1 MSVSIVFETHSL
13 TEDNERGIATG
24 WLPGRL
30 SERGRELARELGN
43 RRLHDRIAAVFTSD
57 LARAVE
63 TATIAFGRTGVT
75 ILPDP
80 RLRECDYG
88 DLNGCPAEKLRG
100 TRAAHIDTPFPNGG
114 SFNEVLGDV
123 DLFLAELAAAWD
135 GKRVLV
141 IGHTATRWALDKL
154 IHGVPLEQSVDAPFD
169 WKPGW
174 EYVLRR
180 TVVHGGAAAD

>member
-24 WLPGRL
+24 WLPGKL
-30 SERGRELARELGN
+30 SVRGRQQARELGD
-43 RRLHDRIAAVFTSD
+43 RRMHDRVTAVFTSD

-63 TATIAFGRTGVT
+63 TAAIAFGRTGVT

-88 DLNGCPAEKLRG
+88 DLNGCPAKELHKV
-100 TRAAHIDTPFPNGG
+100 RAAHINTPFPNGQ
-114 SFNEVLGDV
+114 SFNEVVEDV
-123 DLFLAELAAAWD
+123 ELFLAELGAAWD
-135 GKRVLV
+135 GKRVLI
-141 IGHTATRWALDKL
+141 IGHSATRWALDKL
-154 IHGVPLEQSVDAPFD
+154 LRNISLEQSVGAPFD

-174 EYVLRR
+174 EYVLHSREPW
-180 TVVHGGAAAD
+180 AFAID

>member
-1 MSVSIVFETHSL
+1 VSVSIVFETHSL

-24 WLPGRL
+24 WLPGKL
-30 SERGRELARELGN
+30 SARGRTLARELGD
-43 RRLHDRIAAVFTSD
+43 RRLHDRIAAVFPSD

-63 TATIAFGRTGVT
+63 TATIAFAGTGIP
-75 ILPDP
+75 ILPDA

-88 DLNGCPAEKLRG
+88 DLNGCPAGQLHG
-100 TRAAHIDTPFPNGG
+100 TRAAHIATPYPDGQ
-114 SFNEVLGDV
+114 SFSEVAADV
-123 DLFLAELAAAWD
+123 DVFLAGLAAAWD
-135 GKRVLV
+135 GKRVLL

-154 IHGVPLEQSVDAPFD
+154 ILGVPLEQSVDAPFD

-180 TVVHGGAAAD
+180 NSVHS

>member
-24 WLPGRL
+24 WLPGKL
-30 SERGRELARELGN
+30 SARGRVLARELGD
-43 RRLHDRIAAVFTSD
+43 RRMHDRIAAVFTSD

-63 TATIAFGRTGVT
+63 TATIAFGGTGVT

-88 DLNGCPAEKLRG
+88 DLNGCPFERLLG
-100 TRAAHIDTPFPNGG
+100 TRTAHINTPYPDGQ
-114 SFNEVLGDV
+114 SFNDV
-123 DLFLAELAAAWD
+123 VEDVGQFLAELAAAWD

-141 IGHTATRWALDKL
+141 IGHSATRWALDKL
-154 IHGVPLEQSVDAPFD
+154 LRGVPLEQSVDTDFG
-169 WKPGW
+169 WKEGW
-174 EYVLRR
+174 EYVLPKK
-180 TVVHGGAAAD
+180 

>member
-1 MSVSIVFETHSL
+1 MSVSIIFETHSL

-24 WLPGRL
+24 WLPGKL
-30 SERGRELARELGN
+30 SDRGRVLARELGD
-43 RRLHDRIAAVFTSD
+43 RRMHDRISAVFPSD

-63 TATIAFGRTGVT
+63 TAVIAFGGTGVP
-75 ILPDP
+75 ILPDS

-88 DLNGCPAEKLRG
+88 DLNGCPSADLRG
-100 TRAAHIDTPFPNGG
+100 TRAAHISVPYPDGQ
-114 SFNEVLGDV
+114 SFNDVIEDV

-135 GKRVLV
+135 GKRVLI

-154 IHGVPLEQSVDAPFD
+154 ILGVPLEQTVDAPFD

-180 TVVHGGAAAD
+180 NAVHS

>member
-1 MSVSIVFETHSL
+1 VSLSIVFETHSL

-24 WLPGRL
+24 WLPGKL
-30 SERGRELARELGN
+30 SARGRMLARELGD
-43 RRLHDRIAAVFTSD
+43 RRLHDRIAAVFPSD

-63 TATIAFGRTGVT
+63 TATIAFGGTGIP
-75 ILPDP
+75 ILPDA
-80 RLRECDYG
+80 RLREIDYG
-88 DLNGCPAEKLRG
+88 DWNGCPVARLQD
-100 TRAAHIDTPFPNGG
+100 TRAAYITTPYPDGQ
-114 SFNEVLGDV
+114 SFNEVVEDV

-135 GKRVLV
+135 GKRVLI

-154 IHGVPLEQSVDAPFD
+154 LHGVPLEQSVDAPFN

-180 TVVHGGAAAD
+180 NVKV